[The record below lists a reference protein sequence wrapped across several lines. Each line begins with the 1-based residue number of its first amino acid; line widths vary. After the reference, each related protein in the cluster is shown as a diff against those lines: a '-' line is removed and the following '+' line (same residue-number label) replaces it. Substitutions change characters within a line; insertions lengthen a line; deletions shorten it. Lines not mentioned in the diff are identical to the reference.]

1 MMPEHMS
8 GPTEP
13 ELQAFRLQVRAWL
26 ERNAPPSPAF
36 KLPDSFMEVGTDAQF
51 EYLRAWQAKVYAAG
65 YLGMS
70 WPAEYGGG
78 GKAPIYQ
85 HIVNAEMARAS
96 VPFMINVIG
105 LFWAGPTI
113 LKLGTEAQKQRY
125 IPKILS
131 GEEIWCQGFSEP
143 ENGSDLA
150 GAQMTARRDGEEY
163 VLNGTKIWTSLGM
176 YAAHMILLA
185 RTDKGGPSKYHGLS
199 YFLAPMD
206 VPHVTTLPIRK
217 MTGEHGFTET
227 RFEDARVPASCL
239 LGAEGEGWATAM
251 TTLAFERGAE
261 GGQAGGLSMVALRVA
276 QVIEL
281 ARQCQRDG
289 APALADP
296 LVRDRLVQLLIE
308 ERGLELGP
316 QRIRHPALAGPR
328 PFAVPVMSKL
338 CHSELRRRLC
348 AFAVSLQG
356 SNASLYV
363 GDADAVSDG
372 DWQRGY
378 MNAFSATIGGGTSQ
392 IQLNILGERVLGLG
406 KG

>member
-1 MMPEHMS
+1 MS
-8 GPTEP
+8 EP
-13 ELQAFRLQVRAWL
+13 SESELLAFRHEVRGWL
-26 ERNAPPSPAF
+26 EHNAPSTPAF

-51 EYLRAWQAKVYAAG
+51 ELLRNWQERVYAAG

-78 GKAPIYQ
+78 GKPASYQ
-85 HIVNAEMARAS
+85 HVVNQEMARAN
-96 VPFMINVIG
+96 VPFMVNVIG

-113 LKLGTEAQKQRY
+113 LKLGSEAQKQRY

-150 GAQMTARRDGEEY
+150 GAQMTARRDGDEY

-185 RTDKGGPSKYHGLS
+185 RTDKSGPSKYHGLS
-199 YFLAPMD
+199 YFLAPMR
-206 VPHVTTLPIRK
+206 VPHVTTLPIQK

-239 LGAEGEGWATAM
+239 LGNEGEGWATAM

-261 GGQAGGLSMVALRVA
+261 GGQAGGLSMVPLRVA

-281 ARQCQRDG
+281 ARTFKRDG
-289 APALADP
+289 KPAIDDP
-296 LVRDRLVQLLIE
+296 LIRDRLVQLLIE

-316 QRIRHPALAGPR
+316 QRVRHPALAGPR

-338 CHSELRRRLC
+338 CHSEFRRRLC
-348 AFAVSLQG
+348 AFAVALQG
-356 SNASLYV
+356 ADATLYV
-363 GDADAVSDG
+363 GDPDAHDDG

-392 IQLNILGERVLGLG
+392 IQLNILGERVLGLP

>member
-1 MMPEHMS
+1 MTPEFMN
-8 GPTEP
+8 GPADT
-13 ELQAFRLQVRAWL
+13 ELQAFRMEVRAWL
-26 ERNAPPSPAF
+26 ERNAPSKPAF
-36 KLPDSFMEVGTDAQF
+36 KLPDSFMEVGTDEQF
-51 EYLRAWQAKVYAAG
+51 AYLQAWQNKVYAAG

-70 WPAEYGGG
+70 WPAEYGGRG
-78 GKAPIYQ
+78 RAPIFQ
-85 HIVNAEMARAS
+85 HIVNSEMARAA
-96 VPFMINVIG
+96 VPFMVNVIG

-113 LKLGTEAQKQRY
+113 LKLGSEKQKQRY
-125 IPKILS
+125 IAKMLS

-199 YFLAPMD
+199 YFLAPMR
-206 VPHVTTLPIRK
+206 VPHVTTLPIQK

-261 GGQAGGLSMVALRVA
+261 GGQAGGLSMVPVRVA

-281 ARQCQRDG
+281 ARRCKRDVR
-289 APALADP
+289 PAIEDP
-296 LVRDRLVQLLIE
+296 LVRDRLAALLIE
-308 ERGLELGP
+308 ERGLDLGP
-316 QRIRHPALAGPR
+316 QRVRHPALAGPR

-338 CHSELRRRLC
+338 CHSEFRRRLC

-356 SNASLYV
+356 SNAGLYV
-363 GDADAVSDG
+363 GDPDAHDDG

-392 IQLNILGERVLGLG
+392 IQMNILGERVLGLP